1 MTNSNSYKSL
11 ININNREFENKNKTI
26 IYLTPLIYYVGI
38 MFLATF
44 LYVMQIISSNIY
56 IYILVFGCVLYI
68 MRVIY
73 ILYTHRS
80 FTQKTRQFMDFFQ
93 KSQIVAE
100 IFGFQA
106 TKSQFS
112 SEPPLFVLKVTNIF
126 VKV

>member
-80 FTQKTRQFMDFFQ
+80 FTQKTRQWTKETLSKRLRDVIPEQYF
-93 KSQIVAE
+93 KCPRE
-100 IFGFQA
+100 CQA
-106 TKSQFS
+106 K
-112 SEPPLFVLKVTNIF
+112 
-126 VKV
+126 